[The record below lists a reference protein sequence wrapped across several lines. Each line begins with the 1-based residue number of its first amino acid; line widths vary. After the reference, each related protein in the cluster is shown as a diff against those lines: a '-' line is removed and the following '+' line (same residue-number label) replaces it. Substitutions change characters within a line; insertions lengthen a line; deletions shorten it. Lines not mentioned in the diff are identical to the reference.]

1 MKENVKIEKFVVK
14 YRERTIFF
22 LRKHFTTLRSED
34 YEDIYQEAS
43 IVLFCKE
50 AAGALQ
56 AVTCQL
62 YTYFLRICINLSHK
76 MVSRQQH
83 MLLLSVSGEENVDTL
98 LLMEKAVA
106 DAQEA
111 CDARREKMAL
121 ADRILAGLSEQS
133 RRLLSGHYLEGKSW
147 EEMASILGLSNA
159 NTAKTLACRYRRM
172 LKKQYPAMA

>member
-1 MKENVKIEKFVVK
+1 MKK

-159 NTAKTLACRYRRM
+159 DTAKSLACRYRRM

>member
-50 AAGALQ
+50 AAGTLQ

-98 LLMEKAVA
+98 LLMEKSVLE
-106 DAQEA
+106 AQEA

-121 ADRILAGLSEQS
+121 ADRILAGRSEQS

-159 NTAKTLACRYRRM
+159 DTAKSLACRYRRM

>member
-98 LLMEKAVA
+98 LLMEKSVLE
-106 DAQEA
+106 AQEA

-121 ADRILAGLSEQS
+121 ADRILAGLSEQR
-133 RRLLSGHYLEGKSW
+133 RRLLTGHYLEGKSW

-159 NTAKTLACRYRRM
+159 DTAKSLACRYRRM

>member
-14 YRERTIFF
+14 YRERTLNF
-22 LRKHFTTLRSED
+22 LRKQFTTLRSED

-159 NTAKTLACRYRRM
+159 DTAKSLACRYRRM

>member
-1 MKENVKIEKFVVK
+1 MKENEKIEQFVVK

-50 AAGALQ
+50 AAGALK

-98 LLMEKAVA
+98 LLMEKSVLE
-106 DAQEA
+106 AQES
-111 CDARREKMAL
+111 CDIRREKMAL
-121 ADRILAGLSEQS
+121 VDRILAGLPEQS

-147 EEMASILGLSNA
+147 TEMARILGLSNA
-159 NTAKTLACRYRRM
+159 DTAKSLACRYRRI

>member
-1 MKENVKIEKFVVK
+1 MKENEKIEKFVVK
-14 YRERTIFF
+14 YREKTLNF
-22 LRKHFTTLRSED
+22 LRKQFTTLSRED

-159 NTAKTLACRYRRM
+159 DTAKSLACRYRRM

>member
-1 MKENVKIEKFVVK
+1 MKENEKIEQFVVK

-50 AAGALQ
+50 AAGALK

-76 MVSRQQH
+76 MVSRQQQ
-83 MLLLSVSGEENVDTL
+83 
-98 LLMEKAVA
+98 
-106 DAQEA
+106 AQEA
-111 CDARREKMAL
+111 EGRKARAAQARA
-121 ADRILAGLSEQS
+121 AAQRI
-133 RRLLSGHYLEGKSW
+133 KSQ
-147 EEMASILGLSNA
+147 M
-159 NTAKTLACRYRRM
+159 KVKVKQ
-172 LKKQYPAMA
+172 KKY

>member
-76 MVSRQQH
+76 MVSRQQR
-83 MLLLSVSGEENVDTL
+83 MLLLSVSDEENVGTR
-98 LLMEKAVA
+98 LLMEQSVLE
-106 DAQEA
+106 AQEA

-159 NTAKTLACRYRRM
+159 DTAKSLACRYRRM

>member
-159 NTAKTLACRYRRM
+159 DTAKSLACRYRRM

>member
-133 RRLLSGHYLEGKSW
+133 RRLLTGHYLEGKSW

-159 NTAKTLACRYRRM
+159 DTAKSLACRYRRM

>member
-1 MKENVKIEKFVVK
+1 MKENVKIEQFVVK

-50 AAGALQ
+50 AAGALK

-98 LLMEKAVA
+98 LLMEKSVLE
-106 DAQEA
+106 AQES
-111 CDARREKMAL
+111 CDIRREKMAL

-159 NTAKTLACRYRRM
+159 DTAKSLACRYRRM

>member
-1 MKENVKIEKFVVK
+1 MKENEKIEKFVVK
-14 YRERTIFF
+14 YREKTLNF
-22 LRKHFTTLRSED
+22 LRKQFTTLSRED

-76 MVSRQQH
+76 MVSRQQR
-83 MLLLSVSGEENVDTL
+83 MLLLSVSDEENVGTR
-98 LLMEKAVA
+98 LLMEQSVLE
-106 DAQEA
+106 AQEA

-147 EEMASILGLSNA
+147 EEMAGILGLSNA

>member
-1 MKENVKIEKFVVK
+1 MKENEKIEKFVVK
-14 YRERTIFF
+14 YREKTLNF
-22 LRKHFTTLRSED
+22 LRKQFTTLSRED

-43 IVLFCKE
+43 IVLLCKE

-159 NTAKTLACRYRRM
+159 DTAKSLACRYRRM

>member
-98 LLMEKAVA
+98 LLMEKSVLE
-106 DAQEA
+106 AQEA

-159 NTAKTLACRYRRM
+159 DTAKSLACRYRRM

>member
-14 YRERTIFF
+14 YREKTIFF

-159 NTAKTLACRYRRM
+159 DTAKSLACRYRRM

>member
-50 AAGALQ
+50 AAGTLQ

-98 LLMEKAVA
+98 LLMEKSVLE
-106 DAQEA
+106 AQEA

-133 RRLLSGHYLEGKSW
+133 RRLLTGHYLEGKSW

-159 NTAKTLACRYRRM
+159 DTAKSLACRYRRM

>member
-133 RRLLSGHYLEGKSW
+133 RCLLTGHYLEGKSW

-159 NTAKTLACRYRRM
+159 DTAKSLACRYRRM

>member
-1 MKENVKIEKFVVK
+1 MKENEKIEQFVVK

-159 NTAKTLACRYRRM
+159 DTAKSLACRYRRM

>member
-14 YRERTIFF
+14 YREKTLNF
-22 LRKHFTTLRSED
+22 LRKQFTTLRSED

-159 NTAKTLACRYRRM
+159 DTAKSLACRYRRM

>member
-1 MKENVKIEKFVVK
+1 MKENEKIEKFVVK
-14 YRERTIFF
+14 YREKTLNF
-22 LRKHFTTLRSED
+22 LRKQFTTLSRED

-98 LLMEKAVA
+98 LLMEKSVLE
-106 DAQEA
+106 AQEA

-159 NTAKTLACRYRRM
+159 DTAKSLACRYRRM

>member
-1 MKENVKIEKFVVK
+1 MKENVKIEQFVVK

-98 LLMEKAVA
+98 LLMEKSVLE
-106 DAQEA
+106 AQEA

-159 NTAKTLACRYRRM
+159 DTAKSLACRYRRM

>member
-1 MKENVKIEKFVVK
+1 MKENVKIEQFVVK

-43 IVLFCKE
+43 IVLLCKE

-159 NTAKTLACRYRRM
+159 DTAKSLACRYRRM

>member
-1 MKENVKIEKFVVK
+1 
-14 YRERTIFF
+14 
-22 LRKHFTTLRSED
+22 
-34 YEDIYQEAS
+34 
-43 IVLFCKE
+43 
-50 AAGALQ
+50 
-56 AVTCQL
+56 
-62 YTYFLRICINLSHK
+62 

-98 LLMEKAVA
+98 LLMEKSVLE
-106 DAQEA
+106 AQEA

-159 NTAKTLACRYRRM
+159 DTAKSLACRYRRM

>member
-159 NTAKTLACRYRRM
+159 DTAKSLACRYRRI

>member
-98 LLMEKAVA
+98 LLMEKSVLE
-106 DAQEA
+106 AQEA

-159 NTAKTLACRYRRM
+159 DTAKSLACRYRRM
-172 LKKQYPAMA
+172 LTKQYPAMA

>member
-111 CDARREKMAL
+111 CDARCEKMAL
-121 ADRILAGLSEQS
+121 ADRILAALSEQS

-159 NTAKTLACRYRRM
+159 DTAKSLACRYRRM

>member
-1 MKENVKIEKFVVK
+1 MKENEKIEKFVVK
-14 YRERTIFF
+14 YREKTLNF
-22 LRKHFTTLRSED
+22 LRKQFTTLSRED

-76 MVSRQQH
+76 MVSRQQR
-83 MLLLSVSGEENVDTL
+83 MLLLSVSDEENVGTR
-98 LLMEKAVA
+98 LLMEQSVLE
-106 DAQEA
+106 AQEA

-159 NTAKTLACRYRRM
+159 DTAKSLACRYRRM

>member
-1 MKENVKIEKFVVK
+1 MKENEKIEQFVVK

-98 LLMEKAVA
+98 LLMEKSVLE
-106 DAQEA
+106 AQES
-111 CDARREKMAL
+111 CDIRREKMAL
-121 ADRILAGLSEQS
+121 ADRILAGLPEQS

-147 EEMASILGLSNA
+147 TEMARILGLSNA
-159 NTAKTLACRYRRM
+159 DTAKSLACRYRRI

>member
-98 LLMEKAVA
+98 LMEKAVA
-106 DAQEA
+106 DVQEA

-159 NTAKTLACRYRRM
+159 DTAKSLACRYRRM

>member
-1 MKENVKIEKFVVK
+1 MKENEKIEKFVVK

-43 IVLFCKE
+43 IVLFCRE
-50 AAGALQ
+50 AAGALK

-98 LLMEKAVA
+98 LLMEKSVLE
-106 DAQEA
+106 AQES
-111 CDARREKMAL
+111 CDIRRENMAL
-121 ADRILAGLSEQS
+121 ADRILAGLPEQS

-147 EEMASILGLSNA
+147 TEMARIMGLSNA
-159 NTAKTLACRYRRM
+159 DTAKSLACRYRRI

>member
-14 YRERTIFF
+14 YREKTLNF
-22 LRKHFTTLRSED
+22 LRKQFTTLRSED

-43 IVLFCKE
+43 IVLLCKE

-159 NTAKTLACRYRRM
+159 DTAKSLACRYRRM

>member
-98 LLMEKAVA
+98 LLMEKSVLE
-106 DAQEA
+106 AQEA

-133 RRLLSGHYLEGKSW
+133 RRLLTGHYLEGKSW

-159 NTAKTLACRYRRM
+159 DTAKSLACRYRRM

>member
-50 AAGALQ
+50 AAGTLQ

-98 LLMEKAVA
+98 LLMEKSVLE
-106 DAQEA
+106 AQEA

-159 NTAKTLACRYRRM
+159 DTAKSLACRYRRM

>member
-1 MKENVKIEKFVVK
+1 MKENVKIEQFVVK

-159 NTAKTLACRYRRM
+159 DTAKSLACRYRRM

>member
-98 LLMEKAVA
+98 LLMEQSVLE
-106 DAQEA
+106 AQEA

-159 NTAKTLACRYRRM
+159 DTAKSLACRYRRM

>member
-98 LLMEKAVA
+98 LLMEKSVLE
-106 DAQEA
+106 AQEA

-147 EEMASILGLSNA
+147 EEMAGILGLSNA

>member
-43 IVLFCKE
+43 IVLLCKE

-98 LLMEKAVA
+98 LLMEKSVLE
-106 DAQEA
+106 AQEA

-159 NTAKTLACRYRRM
+159 DTAKSLACRYRRM

>member
-56 AVTCQL
+56 SVTCQL

-159 NTAKTLACRYRRM
+159 DTAKSLACRYRRM

>member
-106 DAQEA
+106 DVQEA

-159 NTAKTLACRYRRM
+159 DTAKSLACRYRRM